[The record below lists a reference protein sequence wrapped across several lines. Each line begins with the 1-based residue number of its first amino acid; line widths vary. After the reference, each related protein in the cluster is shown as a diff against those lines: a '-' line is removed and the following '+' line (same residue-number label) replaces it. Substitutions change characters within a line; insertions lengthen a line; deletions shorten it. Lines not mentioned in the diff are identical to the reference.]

1 MMHATFVL
9 AASMVA
15 AAAAQPDGESI
26 FIDRDWE
33 VLPDPVKVGAIETLA
48 TAGKALGDW
57 QLWVGGVGFDGDSL
71 GRIVRRAHGGE
82 PLLRALRE
90 GLRMPIDAHDFLLFL
105 DDVLVA
111 GAAGRRGHLIWVPS
125 GRARKAGILLHPE
138 DVFFAK
144 PRRYAADHHRL
155 LVDRPE
161 RPTAKQRA
169 RDGDLLGPGWTR
181 RYRNPGGLAALAKA
195 RAGSTMHTRVGSLM
209 QQLER
214 AGASVFLM
222 STVRNRRRGY
232 LMWGAF
238 TLARAEEEA
247 TLEERLAHLEACN
260 RDWGLEIDIRWRHP
274 GGWQATREEAR
285 EMAAAFD
292 VVFATETGARESNH
306 YDGIAVDL
314 VVRALPRQ
322 VTLQAPDGASRTFDL
337 SDPEQSRDLSLT
349 PELID
354 WIEEHFRL
362 VKLRADY
369 PHWDDAEVL
378 PGEEPRGARQLP

>member
-1 MMHATFVL
+1 MHATFVL
-9 AASMVA
+9 AASILVA
-15 AAAAQPDGESI
+15 AAAPPDNESI
-26 FIDRDWE
+26 SIDRDWE
-33 VLPDPVKVGAIETLA
+33 VLPDPARVGPTETLA
-48 TAGKALGDW
+48 AASRALGDW
-57 QLWVGGVGFDGDSL
+57 QLWVGGVGFDGSSL
-71 GRIVRRAHGGE
+71 ARIVRRAQEE

-90 GLRMPIDAHDFLLFL
+90 GLRMPIDAEDFLLFL

-111 GAAGRRGHLIWVPS
+111 GAGGRRGDLIWVPS

-144 PRRYAADHHRL
+144 PRQYAADRDRL

-181 RYRNPGGLAALAKA
+181 RYRDPGGLAALAKV

-209 QQLER
+209 QQLKE

-238 TLARAEEEA
+238 TLARAEDEA
-247 TLEERLAHLEACN
+247 TLEERVAHLEACN
-260 RDWGLEIDIRWRHP
+260 RDWGLDIAIRWRHP
-274 GGWQATREEAR
+274 DGWQATREEAR

-322 VTLQAPDGASRTFDL
+322 VTLRAPDGASRTFDL

-369 PHWDDAEVL
+369 PHWDDAELL
-378 PGEEPRGARQLP
+378 PGEAPR